1 MISTNSTSLRPGHHR
16 RQLSNPAHF
25 EAAIVPLPMSRMT
38 ARRTHRRGQTVDY
51 GSYGQQMP
59 TPVDRRQA
67 PKTVPELRDYFN
79 AKSTGL
85 HPQTRTSQQFSGY
98 MSRPE
103 QSFMSRGP
111 SMQHPNYQYQ
121 SSPMWS
127 HDELQEFYTESA
139 ASSSRAT
146 TVAPALSRSASD
158 SSENNAPVPS
168 ALHHMRH
175 ERNVATMQREPAM
188 GHPRMAQ
195 TLCVQPDV
203 VSSKMNPYLSYT
215 SPLTPE
221 STPMKG
227 SFDFSMYSN
236 EYTPTKSQS
245 FSIPRT
251 PVSAE
256 MQRAQSFQGASL
268 GSPVQLKHRIPSPAD
283 SPSIDFAELASMHS
297 PIPSG
302 LPENSDIRSMAGRQ
316 DRAESVESSLMPS
329 GSDMEAEPIDD
340 FDLDARVKASVR
352 ETGVSN
358 DEINKYISGPDPKD
372 GKWVCLWHDC
382 GNCRFGR
389 KENIRSHVQ
398 THLDDRPY
406 KCDVCEKKFVR
417 GHDLKRHLKTHT
429 GKKPFACRCGASF
442 ARQDALTRHRQRDMC
457 VGGYNGHT
465 LKTTRRGRP
474 PKKNRPDLES
484 RQTKST
490 RTRQRMALKSESF
503 TPIKI
508 ESEIAQESPV
518 FVSPSYGSSHSI
530 SSFTPP
536 TSPGASRSRVPSPLP
551 STSAFPTEFDD
562 DILPPLPSPQMAHQ
576 TRYAAANAPFV
587 SGVAGLATSQEYF
600 YNDPSLSSPHDMSSP
615 HSGPTLSE
623 SSMGSEMDF
632 FMTQDPTEHVQEE
645 FGNII
650 STQALSSFSNSYPFV
665 DSSDFPTAS
674 FYTDMPEKTFP
685 ALHSL
690 DDPSFDPID
699 SLSNEFLVDP

>member
-16 RQLSNPAHF
+16 RQISNPAPF
-25 EAAIVPLPMSRMT
+25 EAAIVPQPIST
-38 ARRTHRRGQTVDY
+38 VSARRMHRRGQTVDY
-51 GSYGQQMP
+51 GSYSPQVSMP
-59 TPVDRRQA
+59 MDRRTA

-79 AKSTGL
+79 AKSTGP
-85 HPQTRTSQQFSGY
+85 HPEARSAQQFSAY
-98 MSRPE
+98 VPRSE
-103 QSFMSRGP
+103 QSMMSRGP
-111 SMQHPNYQYQ
+111 SMAHPNYQYQ
-121 SSPMWS
+121 SAPMWA
-127 HDELQEFYTESA
+127 HDELQEFYTTSM
-139 ASSSRAT
+139 ASNSPAT
-146 TVAPALSRSASD
+146 TVAPNLSRSASD
-158 SSENNAPVPS
+158 SSEHIAPSSS
-168 ALHHMRH
+168 ALHRMRH
-175 ERNVATMQREPAM
+175 ERNFLLMQREQA
-188 GHPRMAQ
+188 MAQ
-195 TLCVQPDV
+195 SRMSQSLSDQPEI
-203 VSSKMNPYLSYT
+203 VSAKMNPYLSYT

-236 EYTPTKSQS
+236 DITPTKSQS
-245 FSIPRT
+245 FSISRT
-251 PVSAE
+251 PVSSE
-256 MQRAQSFQGASL
+256 MQRAQSYQGASL
-268 GSPVQLKHRIPSPAD
+268 GSPVQLKHHIPSPAD
-283 SPSIDFAELASMHS
+283 SPSINYAELASMHS
-297 PIPSG
+297 PGSCG
-302 LPENSDIRSMAGRQ
+302 LPDDNDVGSIQ
-316 DRAESVESSLMPS
+316 DHQLRGESVESSLMPS
-329 GSDMEAEPIDD
+329 GSDMEPETIDD

-358 DEINKYISGPDPKD
+358 DEINKWISGPDPKD

-474 PKKNRPDLES
+474 PKKNRPDMES

-490 RTRQRMALKSESF
+490 RTRLRVAHKAESI

-508 ESEIAQESPV
+508 ESEINQESPV
-518 FVSPSYGSSHSI
+518 FVSPSYESSHSL

-536 TSPGASRSRVPSPLP
+536 TSPGASQSRVPSPLP
-551 STSAFPTEFDD
+551 ATSAFTTEFEDH
-562 DILPPLPSPQMAHQ
+562 ILPPMPSPQIANHL
-576 TRYAAANAPFV
+576 RYAQSTAPFASNV
-587 SGVAGLATSQEYF
+587 VGMSAPHEYF

-623 SSMGSEMDF
+623 SSMGSEIDF
-632 FMTQDPTEHVQEE
+632 FMTQDPSEQVQEE
-645 FGNII
+645 FGDIT
-650 STQALSSFSNSYPFV
+650 TQALSSFSNSYPYV
-665 DSSDFPTAS
+665 DSSDFPTSS
-674 FYTDMPEKTFP
+674 FYTDMPEKSFSGLPT
-685 ALHSL
+685 L
-690 DDPSFDPID
+690 DDPSFDQID